1 MTFLQRIATANQ
13 KVAVDMESIN
23 TMADFITILG
33 HFFSRRDV
41 LWQLLPLLVYPAL
54 WLVLYLVWRYPDK
67 ALRRFLIHRLP
78 KRSRGTVRR
87 TLYIFRRTIY
97 PLLALIFLYGVRI
110 FYVRSSRVS
119 GLLDEF
125 IIVAWVFLAYRFIVA
140 LLYALLPDRA
150 IKNYHR
156 RLLTPLFILFAT
168 FWLLRTVMNPLEFLN
183 LSVFRFFQ
191 TSLTLGALVIPTL
204 GLYLWIM
211 TTLALETI
219 LRALFTRRKV
229 ADKGSLEAGLTL
241 GRYALLIV
249 GIAIALRSA
258 GLNQTTVGF
267 ITGGLSVGIGIGLQG
282 IISNFVSGLILLF
295 ERSIRPGDV
304 VDVNG
309 TIGTVNKL
317 SIRSTEVRVG
327 NGKDIIIPNNTL
339 LTSNVVTYTRNDRTV
354 LVDVAVTIT
363 KGDDL
368 KRAMQLLLELARNH
382 PKVLRNPQPT
392 VTVASISESTIKLS
406 LNVWVADLNFGVKN
420 DLYVKV
426 WETFREEG
434 IAF

>member
-1 MTFLQRIATANQ
+1 MDSIRTMT
-13 KVAVDMESIN
+13 
-23 TMADFITILG
+23 DFFTLLR
-33 HFFSRRDV
+33 HFFSRQDV
-41 LWQLLPLLVYPAL
+41 VWQLLPLLIYPAL
-54 WLVLYLVWRYPDK
+54 WFVLRFIWNYPDR
-67 ALRRFLIHRLP
+67 ALRRFLIKRLP
-78 KRSRGTVRR
+78 KRSRGSVRR
-87 TLYIFRRTIY
+87 TLFIFRRMFA
-97 PLLALIFLYGVRI
+97 PLVSLVLLYVIRI
-110 FYVRSSRVS
+110 FYTRTGRVH

-125 IIVAWVFLAYRFIVA
+125 IIVAWVLVVYRFVIA
-140 LLYALLPDRA
+140 MLYAFLPDRA
-150 IKNYHR
+150 VKNYHR
-156 RLLTPLFILFAT
+156 RLLTPIFILFALG
-168 FWLLRTVMNPLEFLN
+168 WLLRTIMSPLEFLN
-183 LSVFRFFQ
+183 LPIFRFFGASF
-191 TSLTLGALVIPTL
+191 TAGSLFIPTV
-204 GLYLWIM
+204 GLYLWVM
-211 TTLALETI
+211 LTLALEAI
-219 LRALFTRRKV
+219 FRSIFTRRRLT
-229 ADKGSLEAGLTL
+229 DRGSLEAGLTL
-241 GRYALLIV
+241 GRYALVIV
-249 GIAIALRSA
+249 GIAVALRSA

-304 VDVNG
+304 VDVGG

-368 KRAMQLLLELARNH
+368 KRAMELLLDIARRH
-382 PKVLRNPQPT
+382 PKVLRNPQPN
-392 VTVASISESTIKLS
+392 VTVSSISESNIKLS

-426 WETFREEG
+426 WEAFREEK

>member
-1 MTFLQRIATANQ
+1 MT
-13 KVAVDMESIN
+13 
-23 TMADFITILG
+23 DFITILG
-33 HFFSRRDV
+33 HFLSRQDV
-41 LWQLLPLLVYPAL
+41 LWQLLPLLVYPVL
-54 WLVLYLVWRYPDK
+54 WFILRFVWSYPDK
-67 ALRRFLIHRLP
+67 ALRRFLIRRLP
-78 KRSRGTVRR
+78 KRSRGTIRR
-87 TLYIFRRTIY
+87 
-97 PLLALIFLYGVRI
+97 LLFILRRI
-110 FYVRSSRVS
+110 FAPLVSVIALYAIRLFYIRTGRVY

-125 IIVAWVFLAYRFIVA
+125 IIVAWVLLTYRFVIA
-140 LLYALLPDRA
+140 LLYAYLPDRA
-150 IKNYHR
+150 VKNYHR
-156 RLLTPLFILFAT
+156 RLLTPIFVLFALG
-168 FWLLRTVMNPLEFLN
+168 WLLRTMMPPLEFLS
-183 LSVFRFFQ
+183 LPVFRFFGASF
-191 TSLTLGALVIPTL
+191 TAGSLFIPTL

-211 TTLALETI
+211 TTLALEAI
-219 LRALFTRRKV
+219 FRAIFSRRRLT
-229 ADKGSLEAGLTL
+229 DQGSLEAGLTL
-241 GRYALLIV
+241 GRYALIIV

-304 VDVNG
+304 VDVGG

-368 KRAMQLLLELARNH
+368 KRAMEVLLELARKH
-382 PKVLRNPQPT
+382 PKVLRNPQPN
-392 VTVASISESTIKLS
+392 VTVASISESNIKLS

-426 WETFREEG
+426 WEAFREEK

>member
-1 MTFLQRIATANQ
+1 MT
-13 KVAVDMESIN
+13 
-23 TMADFITILG
+23 DFITILR
-33 HFFSRRDV
+33 HFFSRQDV
-41 LWQLLPLLVYPAL
+41 LWQLLPLLVYPVL
-54 WLVLYLVWRYPDK
+54 WFILRFVWHYPDK
-67 ALRRFLIHRLP
+67 TLRRFLISRLP
-78 KRSRGTVRR
+78 KRSRGTTRRFLFILRR
-87 TLYIFRRTIY
+87 TFAPLVSVLVLYAIRLFYIRT
-97 PLLALIFLYGVRI
+97 G
-110 FYVRSSRVS
+110 RVY

-125 IIVAWVFLAYRFIVA
+125 IVVAWVLLVYRFLVA
-140 LLYALLPDRA
+140 LLYAYLPDRA
-150 IKNYHR
+150 VKNYHR
-156 RLLTPLFILFAT
+156 RLLTPLFILFAVG
-168 FWLLRTVMNPLEFLN
+168 WLLRTIIPPLEFLG
-183 LSVFRFFQ
+183 LPVFRFFGASF
-191 TSLTLGALVIPTL
+191 TAGSLFIPTL

-211 TTLALETI
+211 TTLAFEAI
-219 LRALFTRRKV
+219 FRAIFSRRKLT
-229 ADKGSLEAGLTL
+229 DKGSLEAGLTL
-241 GRYALLIV
+241 GRYALIIV

-304 VDVNG
+304 VDVGG
-309 TIGTVNKL
+309 TMGTVNKL

-368 KRAMQLLLELARNH
+368 KRAMELLLEIARKH
-382 PKVLRNPQPT
+382 PKVLRNPQPN
-392 VTVASISESTIKLS
+392 VTVASISESNIKLS

-426 WETFREEG
+426 WEAFREQK

>member
-1 MTFLQRIATANQ
+1 MT
-13 KVAVDMESIN
+13 
-23 TMADFITILG
+23 DFFTVIG
-33 HFFSRRDV
+33 HFFSRQDV
-41 LWQLLPLLVYPAL
+41 LWQLLPLLIYPVL
-54 WLVLYLVWRYPDK
+54 WFVLRFVWNYPDK
-67 ALRRFLIHRLP
+67 ALRRFLIGRLP
-78 KRSRGTVRR
+78 KRSRGTIRRFLFILRRIFSPLVSLLLLYVVR
-87 TLYIFRRTIY
+87 
-97 PLLALIFLYGVRI
+97 V
-110 FYVRSSRVS
+110 FYVRTGRVS

-125 IIVAWVFLAYRFIVA
+125 IVVAWVLLAYRFIVA
-140 LLYALLPDRA
+140 LLYAFLPDRA
-150 IKNYHR
+150 VKNYHR
-156 RLLTPLFILFAT
+156 RLLTPLFILFAVS
-168 FWLLRTVMNPLEFLN
+168 WLLRTIIPPLEFLA
-183 LSVFRFFQ
+183 LPIFRFFGASF
-191 TSLTLGALVIPTL
+191 TAGSLLIPTL

-211 TTLALETI
+211 TTLALEAI
-219 LRALFTRRKV
+219 LRAIFARRRFTDR
-229 ADKGSLEAGLTL
+229 GSLEAGLTL
-241 GRYALLIV
+241 GRYALIIV

-304 VDVNG
+304 VDVGG

-368 KRAMQLLLELARNH
+368 KRAMEVLLEVARHH
-382 PKVLRNPQPT
+382 PKVLRNPPPNVT
-392 VTVASISESTIKLS
+392 VTSISESNIKLS
-406 LNVWVADLNFGVKN
+406 LNAWVADLNFGVKN

-426 WETFREEG
+426 WEAFREEK

>member
-1 MTFLQRIATANQ
+1 MDSIRTMTDFLTLIR
-13 KVAVDMESIN
+13 
-23 TMADFITILG
+23 
-33 HFFSRRDV
+33 HFFSRQDV
-41 LWQLLPLLVYPAL
+41 LWQLLPLLIYPAL
-54 WLVLYLVWRYPDK
+54 WFVLRFIWSYPDK
-67 ALRRFLIHRLP
+67 ALRRFLISRLP
-78 KRSRGTVRR
+78 KRSRGTIRR
-87 TLYIFRRTIY
+87 LLFIFRRIFA
-97 PLLALIFLYGVRI
+97 PLISLILLYAVRL
-110 FYVRSSRVS
+110 FYVRTGRVS
-119 GLLDEF
+119 GLIDEF
-125 IIVAWVFLAYRFIVA
+125 IVVAWVLLAYRFIVA
-140 LLYALLPDRA
+140 VLYAYLPDRA
-150 IKNYHR
+150 VKNYHR
-156 RLLTPLFILFAT
+156 RLLTPLFILFAIG
-168 FWLLRTVMNPLEFLN
+168 WLLRTVMPPLEFLN
-183 LSVFRFFQ
+183 LPIFRFFQ
-191 TSLTLGALVIPTL
+191 TSFTTGSLLIPTL
-204 GLYLWIM
+204 GLYLWVM
-211 TTLALETI
+211 TTLALEAI
-219 LRALFTRRKV
+219 LRAIFARRKFT
-229 ADKGSLEAGLTL
+229 DKGSLEAGLTL
-241 GRYALLIV
+241 GRYALIIV

-304 VDVNG
+304 VDVGG

-368 KRAMQLLLELARNH
+368 KRAMEVLLGIARKH
-382 PKVLRNPQPT
+382 PKVLRNPQPN
-392 VTVASISESTIKLS
+392 VTVSSISESNIKLS
-406 LNVWVADLNFGVKN
+406 LNVWVADLNFAVKN

-426 WETFREEG
+426 WETFREEK

>member
-1 MTFLQRIATANQ
+1 
-13 KVAVDMESIN
+13 
-23 TMADFITILG
+23 MADFFAVIR
-33 HFFSRRDV
+33 HFFSRQDV
-41 LWQLLPLLVYPAL
+41 VWQLLPLLIYPVL
-54 WLVLYLVWRYPDK
+54 WFVLRFVWNYPDK
-67 ALRRFLIHRLP
+67 ASRRFLISRLP
-78 KRSRGTVRR
+78 KRSRGTIRR
-87 TLYIFRRTIY
+87 LLFIFRRMFA
-97 PLLALIFLYGVRI
+97 PLVSLILLYGVRL
-110 FYVRSSRVS
+110 FYVRTGRVY

-125 IIVAWVFLAYRFIVA
+125 IVVAWVLLAYRFIIAV
-140 LLYALLPDRA
+140 LYAYLPDRA
-150 IKNYHR
+150 VKNYHR

-168 FWLLRTVMNPLEFLN
+168 GWLLRTIIPPLEFLA

-191 TSLTLGALVIPTL
+191 TSFTVGSLLIPTL
-204 GLYLWIM
+204 GLYLWVM
-211 TTLALETI
+211 TTLALEAI
-219 LRALFTRRKV
+219 LRAIFARRRV
-229 ADKGSLEAGLTL
+229 TDRGSLEAGLTL
-241 GRYALLIV
+241 GRYALIIV

-304 VDVNG
+304 VDVGG

-368 KRAMQLLLELARNH
+368 KRAMEVLLGIARKH
-382 PKVLRNPQPT
+382 PKVLRNPQPN
-392 VTVASISESTIKLS
+392 VTVSSISESNIKLS

-426 WETFREEG
+426 WEAFREEK

>member
-1 MTFLQRIATANQ
+1 MDSIQTMT
-13 KVAVDMESIN
+13 
-23 TMADFITILG
+23 DFITIIR
-33 HFFSRRDV
+33 HFFSRPDV

-54 WLVLYLVWRYPDK
+54 WFVLHFIWSYPDK
-67 ALRRFLIHRLP
+67 AMRRFFIRRLP
-78 KRSRGTVRR
+78 KRSRGTIRRLLFILRR
-87 TLYIFRRTIY
+87 TFAPLVSVMVLYAIR
-97 PLLALIFLYGVRI
+97 L
-110 FYVRSSRVS
+110 FYIQSGRVA
-119 GLLDEF
+119 GLLNEF
-125 IIVAWVFLAYRFIVA
+125 IAVAWVLLIYRFLVA
-140 LLYALLPDRA
+140 VLYAYLPDRA
-150 IKNYHR
+150 VKNYHR
-156 RLLTPLFILFAT
+156 RLLTPLFILFASV
-168 FWLLRTVMNPLEFLN
+168 WLLRTIMPPLEFLN
-183 LSVFRFFQ
+183 LSIFKFFQ
-191 TSLTLGALVIPTL
+191 TSFTAGSLLIPTV

-211 TTLALETI
+211 TTLALEAI
-219 LRALFTRRKV
+219 LRAIFLRRKLI
-229 ADKGSLEAGLTL
+229 DKGSLEAGLTL
-241 GRYALLIV
+241 GRYALVIV

-304 VDVNG
+304 VDVGG

-317 SIRSTEVRVG
+317 SIRSTEVRMG

-368 KRAMQLLLELARNH
+368 KRAMELLLSIARKH
-382 PKVLRNPQPT
+382 PKVLRNPAPNVT
-392 VTVASISESTIKLS
+392 VTGISESNIKLS

-420 DLYVKV
+420 DLYVTV
-426 WETFREEG
+426 WETFREEK

>member
-1 MTFLQRIATANQ
+1 MDSIRTMTDFLTLIR
-13 KVAVDMESIN
+13 
-23 TMADFITILG
+23 
-33 HFFSRRDV
+33 HFFSRQDV
-41 LWQLLPLLVYPAL
+41 LWQLLPLLIYPAL
-54 WLVLYLVWRYPDK
+54 WFVLRFIWNYPDK
-67 ALRRFLIHRLP
+67 ALRRFLISRLP
-78 KRSRGTVRR
+78 KRNRGTIRR
-87 TLYIFRRTIY
+87 LLFIFRRIFA
-97 PLLALIFLYGVRI
+97 PLVSLILLYAVRL
-110 FYVRSSRVS
+110 FYVRSGRVY

-125 IIVAWVFLAYRFIVA
+125 IVVAWVLLAYRFIVA
-140 LLYALLPDRA
+140 LLYAYLPDRA
-150 IKNYHR
+150 VKNYHR
-156 RLLTPLFILFAT
+156 RLLTPLFILFAVG
-168 FWLLRTVMNPLEFLN
+168 WLLHTIMPPLEFLA
-183 LSVFRFFQ
+183 LPIFRFFQ
-191 TSLTLGALVIPTL
+191 TSFTTGSLLIPTL
-204 GLYLWIM
+204 GLYLWVM
-211 TTLALETI
+211 TTLALEAI
-219 LRALFTRRKV
+219 LRAIFARRRFTDR
-229 ADKGSLEAGLTL
+229 GSLEAGLTL
-241 GRYALLIV
+241 GRYALIIV

-304 VDVNG
+304 VDVGG

-368 KRAMQLLLELARNH
+368 KRAMELLLEIARKH
-382 PKVLRNPQPT
+382 PKVLRNPQPN
-392 VTVASISESTIKLS
+392 VTVSSISESNIKLS
-406 LNVWVADLNFGVKN
+406 LNVWVADLNFAVKN

-426 WETFREEG
+426 WEAFREEK

>member
-1 MTFLQRIATANQ
+1 MDSIRTMT
-13 KVAVDMESIN
+13 
-23 TMADFITILG
+23 DFITLIQ
-33 HFFSRRDV
+33 HFFSRQDV
-41 LWQLLPLLVYPAL
+41 LWQLLPLLIYPVL
-54 WLVLYLVWRYPDK
+54 WFVLRFVWSYPDK
-67 ALRRFLIHRLP
+67 ALRRFLISRLP
-78 KRSRGTVRR
+78 KRSRGTIRR
-87 TLYIFRRTIY
+87 LLFVFRRIFS
-97 PLLALIFLYGVRI
+97 PLVSLMLLYGVRL
-110 FYVRSSRVS
+110 FYVRSGRVY

-125 IIVAWVFLAYRFIVA
+125 IVVAWVLLAYRFIVA
-140 LLYALLPDRA
+140 VLYAFLPDRA
-150 IKNYHR
+150 VKNYHR
-156 RLLTPLFILFAT
+156 RLLTPLFILFAIG
-168 FWLLRTVMNPLEFLN
+168 WLLRTIMPPLEFLA
-183 LSVFRFFQ
+183 LPVFRFFQ
-191 TSLTLGALVIPTL
+191 TSFTAGSLLIPTL

-211 TTLALETI
+211 TTLALEAV
-219 LRALFTRRKV
+219 LRAIFSRRRLT
-229 ADKGSLEAGLTL
+229 DRGSLEAGLTL
-241 GRYALLIV
+241 GRYALIIV

-304 VDVNG
+304 VDVGG

-368 KRAMQLLLELARNH
+368 KRAMEVLLEVAKHH
-382 PKVLRNPQPT
+382 PKVLRNPPPNVT
-392 VTVASISESTIKLS
+392 VTSISESNIKLS
-406 LNVWVADLNFGVKN
+406 LNAWVADLNFGVKN

-426 WETFREEG
+426 WEAFREEK

>member
-1 MTFLQRIATANQ
+1 MDSIRTMT
-13 KVAVDMESIN
+13 
-23 TMADFITILG
+23 DFITLIR
-33 HFFSRRDV
+33 HFFSRQDV
-41 LWQLLPLLVYPAL
+41 LWQLLPLLIYPVL
-54 WLVLYLVWRYPDK
+54 WFVLRFVWSYPDK
-67 ALRRFLIHRLP
+67 ALRRFLISRLP
-78 KRSRGTVRR
+78 KRSRGTIRR
-87 TLYIFRRTIY
+87 LLFVFRRIFS
-97 PLLALIFLYGVRI
+97 PLVSLMLLYGVRL
-110 FYVRSSRVS
+110 FYVRSGRVY

-125 IIVAWVFLAYRFIVA
+125 IVVAWVLLAYRFIVA
-140 LLYALLPDRA
+140 VLYAFLPDRA
-150 IKNYHR
+150 VKNYHR
-156 RLLTPLFILFAT
+156 RLLTPLFILFAIG
-168 FWLLRTVMNPLEFLN
+168 WLLRTIMPPLEFLA
-183 LSVFRFFQ
+183 LPVFRFFQ
-191 TSLTLGALVIPTL
+191 TSFTAGSLLIPTL

-211 TTLALETI
+211 TTLALEAV
-219 LRALFTRRKV
+219 LRAIFSRRRLT
-229 ADKGSLEAGLTL
+229 DRGSLEAGLTL
-241 GRYALLIV
+241 GRYALIIV

-304 VDVNG
+304 VDVGG

-368 KRAMQLLLELARNH
+368 KRAMEVLLEIARKH
-382 PKVLRNPQPT
+382 PKVLRNPQPN
-392 VTVASISESTIKLS
+392 VTVSSISESNIKLS

-426 WETFREEG
+426 WEAFREEK

>member
-1 MTFLQRIATANQ
+1 MDSLR
-13 KVAVDMESIN
+13 
-23 TMADFITILG
+23 TMSDFMTILG
-33 HFFSRRDV
+33 HFLARQDV
-41 LWQLLPLLVYPAL
+41 LWQLLPLLVYPLL
-54 WLVLYLVWRYPDK
+54 WFILRFVWGYPDK
-67 ALRRFLIHRLP
+67 ALRRFLIRRLP
-78 KRSRGTVRR
+78 KRSRGTTRR
-87 TLYIFRRTIY
+87 
-97 PLLALIFLYGVRI
+97 LLFILRRI
-110 FYVRSSRVS
+110 FAPLVSVIVLYAIRLFYSRSGRVY

-125 IIVAWVFLAYRFIVA
+125 IIVAWVLLAYRFVVA
-140 LLYALLPDRA
+140 VLYAYLPDRA
-150 IKNYHR
+150 VKNYHR
-156 RLLTPLFILFAT
+156 RLLTPIFILFAVG
-168 FWLLRTVMNPLEFLN
+168 WLLRTIVPPLEFLA
-183 LSVFRFFQ
+183 LPVFRFFGASF
-191 TSLTLGALVIPTL
+191 TAGSLLIPTL

-219 LRALFTRRKV
+219 FRAIFSRRRLT
-229 ADKGSLEAGLTL
+229 DRGSLEAGLTL
-241 GRYALLIV
+241 GRYALIIV

-304 VDVNG
+304 VDVGG

-327 NGKDIIIPNNTL
+327 NRKDIIIPNNTL

-368 KRAMQLLLELARNH
+368 KRAMEVLLDIARKH
-382 PKVLRNPQPT
+382 PKVLRNPQPN
-392 VTVASISESTIKLS
+392 VTVASISESNIKLS

-426 WETFREEG
+426 WEAFREEK

>member
-1 MTFLQRIATANQ
+1 MDSVRIMGDFMTIIR
-13 KVAVDMESIN
+13 
-23 TMADFITILG
+23 
-33 HFFSRRDV
+33 HFFSRPDV
-41 LWQLLPLLVYPAL
+41 LWQLLPLLIYPIL
-54 WLVLYLVWRYPDK
+54 WFLLRFLWNYPDK
-67 ALRRFLIHRLP
+67 ALRRFLLRRLP
-78 KRSRGTVRR
+78 KRTRGTIRRILFILRR
-87 TLYIFRRTIY
+87 TFSPLVSLLVLY
-97 PLLALIFLYGVRI
+97 LLRFM
-110 FYVRSSRVS
+110 YVQAERVS

-125 IIVAWVFLAYRFIVA
+125 IIVAWILFAYRFVVA
-140 LLYALLPDRA
+140 ILYAYLPDRA
-150 IKNYHR
+150 VKHYHR
-156 RLLTPLFILFAT
+156 RLLTPLFILFALG
-168 FWLLRTVMNPLEFLN
+168 WLLRTLISPLEFLN
-183 LSVFRFFQ
+183 LPVLRFFQ
-191 TSLTLGALVIPTL
+191 TSFTVGSLLIPTL

-211 TTLALETI
+211 ATLALEAI
-219 LRALFTRRKV
+219 LRTAFSRRRLI
-229 ADKGSLEAGLTL
+229 DKGSLEAGLTL
-241 GRYALLIV
+241 GRYALVIV
-249 GIAIALRSA
+249 GISIALRSA

-282 IISNFVSGLILLF
+282 VISNFVSGLILLF

-304 VDVNG
+304 VDVGG
-309 TIGTVNKL
+309 TIGTVRKL

-368 KRAMQLLLELARNH
+368 KRAMEVLLGIAREH
-382 PKVLRNPQPT
+382 SKVLRNPPPNVT
-392 VTVASISESTIKLS
+392 VTSISDSNIKLS

-426 WETFREEG
+426 WEAFREEK

>member
-1 MTFLQRIATANQ
+1 MDSIKTMT
-13 KVAVDMESIN
+13 
-23 TMADFITILG
+23 DFITLIR
-33 HFFSRRDV
+33 HFFSRQDV
-41 LWQLLPLLVYPAL
+41 LWQLLPLLIYPAL
-54 WLVLYLVWRYPDK
+54 WFVLRFVWSYPDK
-67 ALRRFLIHRLP
+67 AIRRFLIGRLP
-78 KRSRGTVRR
+78 KRSRGTIRR
-87 TLYIFRRTIY
+87 LLFIFRRIFA
-97 PLLALIFLYGVRI
+97 PLVSLILLYAVRL
-110 FYVRSSRVS
+110 FYVRSSRVY

-125 IIVAWVFLAYRFIVA
+125 IVVAWVLLAYRFIVA
-140 LLYALLPDRA
+140 LLYAYLPDRTV
-150 IKNYHR
+150 KNYHR
-156 RLLTPLFILFAT
+156 RLLTPLFMLFAVG
-168 FWLLRTVMNPLEFLN
+168 WLLRTVMSPLEFLN
-183 LSVFRFFQ
+183 LPIFRFFQ
-191 TSLTLGALVIPTL
+191 TSFTTGSLLIPTL
-204 GLYLWIM
+204 GLYLWVM
-211 TTLALETI
+211 TTLALEAI
-219 LRALFTRRKV
+219 LRTIFVRRRFTDR
-229 ADKGSLEAGLTL
+229 GSLEAGLTL
-241 GRYALLIV
+241 GRYALIIV

-304 VDVNG
+304 VDVGG

-368 KRAMQLLLELARNH
+368 KRAMELLLEIARKH
-382 PKVLRNPQPT
+382 PKVLRNPQPN
-392 VTVASISESTIKLS
+392 VTVSGISESNIKLS

-426 WETFREEG
+426 WEAFREEK

>member
-1 MTFLQRIATANQ
+1 MDSLR
-13 KVAVDMESIN
+13 
-23 TMADFITILG
+23 TMSDFMTILG
-33 HFFSRRDV
+33 HFLARQDV
-41 LWQLLPLLVYPAL
+41 LWQLLPLLVYPLL
-54 WLVLYLVWRYPDK
+54 WFILRFVWGYPDK
-67 ALRRFLIHRLP
+67 ALRRFLIRRLP
-78 KRSRGTVRR
+78 KRSRGTTRR
-87 TLYIFRRTIY
+87 
-97 PLLALIFLYGVRI
+97 LLFILRRI
-110 FYVRSSRVS
+110 FAPLVSVIVLYAIRLFYSRSGRVY

-125 IIVAWVFLAYRFIVA
+125 IIVAWVLLAYRFVVA
-140 LLYALLPDRA
+140 VLYAYLPDRA
-150 IKNYHR
+150 VKNYHR
-156 RLLTPLFILFAT
+156 RLLTPIFILFAVG
-168 FWLLRTVMNPLEFLN
+168 WLLRTIIPPLEFLA
-183 LSVFRFFQ
+183 LPIFRFFGASF
-191 TSLTLGALVIPTL
+191 TAGSLLIPTL

-219 LRALFTRRKV
+219 FRAIFSRRRLT
-229 ADKGSLEAGLTL
+229 DRGSLEAGLTL
-241 GRYALLIV
+241 GRYALIIV

-304 VDVNG
+304 VDVGG

-368 KRAMQLLLELARNH
+368 KRAMEVLLDIARKH
-382 PKVLRNPQPT
+382 PKVLRNPQPN
-392 VTVASISESTIKLS
+392 VTVASISESNIKLS

-426 WETFREEG
+426 WEAFREEK